1 MWLERLPIII
11 DHIYF
16 EIYRS
21 ACMSLTLITGGAE
34 EIVESGITV
43 LLVDLKVKS
52 QLLGMDLAFGRYFR
66 VTVFWSHKKTD
77 RVARREKKA
86 P

>member
-1 MWLERLPIII
+1 MWLERLPVII

-43 LLVDLKVKS
+43 LLVDLKVK
-52 QLLGMDLAFGRYFR
+52 
-66 VTVFWSHKKTD
+66 
-77 RVARREKKA
+77 
-86 P
+86 